1 MKRIIIT
8 LLMLIPILA
17 YGQSRVYFG
26 GTRGT
31 DTAYTPN
38 NLRAEGRVLFP
49 YYKQTSD
56 SVLLGVDVLGRL
68 YTIKIASISGGVGG
82 GGSTNLG
89 LGDSTTTTRTITS
102 SSGSDV
108 TLPSANDNYAGLMS
122 STMKKKLDSLTVGGG
137 GAFYDSVVMQTTYR
151 TDTAKKNLRT
161 DISSRAPSSRK
172 MTINGVQYDL
182 SADRVWN
189 VTSAD
194 STVFATLYRVDTAKT
209 AIRGDISS
217 RVPNSRTIT
226 INGVSYDLSANRS
239 WTVSVPDSSLF
250 ATIYRNDTS
259 NANIRNEYFKK
270 SDTSNLLAT
279 KHIVTQLRFSG
290 VTTKVLTLTFADG
303 DTLQA
308 SFVDAT
314 SGGGS
319 GIKNING
326 DTNSVQALVDDD
338 GIVIVS
344 DLSGN
349 HVFYVDSSYVQTKYG
364 VDTMRSNVYS
374 AINGINGLKDGDKG
388 DITVSGGG
396 ATWTILDEAVT
407 EDKIAPDAITTNKIL
422 DNAVSNDKFRQSAG
436 LSVVGRSANTTG
448 DVADITA
455 GSDYQVLRRSGSTIG
470 FGQVDLGETNAVTG
484 ALKVANGG
492 SGVTSITGVVIGNGA
507 SNYSAVTGTA
517 NQLLRRNAG
526 NTAYEFFTPSYITGN
541 QTITLSG
548 DVTGSGTTS
557 IFTTIGDEAVTENK
571 IDNGAV
577 TANKIGMG
585 AVTITKIGNNAV
597 TTSNIINSNVTLAKI
612 ENLAQ
617 DEIIGRYS
625 SGSGAPQKITL
636 GSGLTLNHTTGELT
650 ASGGGGSTDLAL
662 GDSSATYRDI
672 TSSTGADVRLPAVN
686 GGYAG
691 LMTATQKLKLDS
703 LTVGGGGSPSL
714 TKNHIGYGDGSNL
727 LKGNSRFTYNDTNLV
742 AIQPTTTGYMPI
754 LSMIDYAGSYSGNVR
769 VSNSTATNLYN
780 TNDFVF
786 EGGGGATIL
795 SGAGDVSLNTYSGK
809 IRFNRSQTNII
820 EINGSG
826 IQFPT
831 LANYSSNRILYV
843 NSSGYLSALTKE
855 PTYLA
860 TYSDIHD
867 SLASLNLGGGVYLPT
882 VDTISNIQS
891 WTSDSA
897 IYVRNGKFV
906 QVSGFVAVTPR
917 NSTASIVTVAL
928 PIASNINGTT
938 RGRGHGSTNTGL
950 GCIMYPDATN
960 DVMRLYIE
968 GVGGV
973 PYEIYY
979 SFTYIIQ

>member
-1 MKRIIIT
+1 M
-8 LLMLIPILA
+8 
-17 YGQSRVYFG
+17 
-26 GTRGT
+26 
-31 DTAYTPN
+31 
-38 NLRAEGRVLFP
+38 
-49 YYKQTSD
+49 
-56 SVLLGVDVLGRL
+56 
-68 YTIKIASISGGVGG
+68 
-82 GGSTNLG
+82 
-89 LGDSTTTTRTITS
+89 
-102 SSGSDV
+102 
-108 TLPSANDNYAGLMS
+108 
-122 STMKKKLDSLTVGGG
+122 
-137 GAFYDSVVMQTTYR
+137 
-151 TDTAKKNLRT
+151 
-161 DISSRAPSSRK
+161 
-172 MTINGVQYDL
+172 
-182 SADRVWN
+182 
-189 VTSAD
+189 
-194 STVFATLYRVDTAKT
+194 YRVDTAKT

-374 AINGINGLKDGDKG
+374 AINGINGLNDGDKG

-526 NTAYEFFTPSYITGN
+526 NTAYEFFTPSASDIPSLSSLYLPLGGGTLTGAIETHAITPDITETYDIGEPSFQYNNVYAKRVYSNGTELKNVSLTAGTGISITGTYPSL
-541 QTITLSG
+541 TIAATGGGSASLTKDYIGFG
-548 DVTGSGTTS
+548 DASNVLTGDSSLKYDGSGTITMNPIS
-557 IFTTIGDEAVTENK
+557 ADPVITIKKNGTNK
-571 IDNGAV
+571 G
-577 TANKIGMG
+577 
-585 AVTITKIGNNAV
+585 TIRLIA
-597 TTSNIINSNVTLAKI
+597 
-612 ENLAQ
+612 
-617 DEIIGRYS
+617 S
-625 SGSGAPQKITL
+625 SS
-636 GSGLTLNHTTGELT
+636 
-650 ASGGGGSTDLAL
+650 
-662 GDSSATYRDI
+662 
-672 TSSTGADVRLPAVN
+672 
-686 GGYAG
+686 
-691 LMTATQKLKLDS
+691 
-703 LTVGGGGSPSL
+703 
-714 TKNHIGYGDGSNL
+714 SNL
-727 LKGNSRFTYNDTNLV
+727 YTADNL
-742 AIQPTTTGYMPI
+742 
-754 LSMIDYAGSYSGNVR
+754 
-769 VSNSTATNLYN
+769 
-780 TNDFVF
+780 
-786 EGGGGATIL
+786 
-795 SGAGDVSLNTYSGK
+795 
-809 IRFNRSQTNII
+809 
-820 EINGSG
+820 
-826 IQFPT
+826 
-831 LANYSSNRILYV
+831 
-843 NSSGYLSALTKE
+843 
-855 PTYLA
+855 
-860 TYSDIHD
+860 
-867 SLASLNLGGGVYLPT
+867 
-882 VDTISNIQS
+882 
-891 WTSDSA
+891 
-897 IYVRNGKFV
+897 
-906 QVSGFVAVTPR
+906 
-917 NSTASIVTVAL
+917 
-928 PIASNINGTT
+928 
-938 RGRGHGSTNTGL
+938 
-950 GCIMYPDATN
+950 
-960 DVMRLYIE
+960 
-968 GVGGV
+968 GVGGSSGLDLFSSNDV
-973 PYEIYY
+973 NM
-979 SFTYIIQ
+979 STYTGKLTFNTSLS